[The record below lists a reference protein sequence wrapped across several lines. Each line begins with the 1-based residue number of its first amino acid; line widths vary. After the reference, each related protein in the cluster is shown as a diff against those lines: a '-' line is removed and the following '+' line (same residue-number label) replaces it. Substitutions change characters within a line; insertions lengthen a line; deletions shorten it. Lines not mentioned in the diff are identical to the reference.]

1 MKFKVFISSVQ
12 REFAG
17 ERERLARYIRSD
29 ALLGRFF
36 SPFLFEESPASDR
49 SAQTVF
55 LDEVRD
61 CDIYLGIFGRFF
73 GNEVRPG
80 VSATECEYDL
90 ATQLGKTR
98 LIFVFDTDDRE
109 QNERRFIGKIERA
122 VTRKGFRTFEELQL
136 GVYASLVAFLESN
149 GFVRV
154 APFDMAFDT
163 GATPEDLDGR
173 KVAEYLD
180 CLRDA
185 KKITIPDKADLM
197 WILKKLEAVDP
208 SGRVSNTA
216 VLLFGKNPQRFFPPA
231 EVKCLQYWG
240 TRVERPIPS
249 FKAYDGGLI
258 EQIEAALAFVMGRI
272 DHEIGEPDAIGRAVG
287 KDELP
292 RLAIREAIVNAVC
305 HRDYESNAGVQV
317 MLFRDRLEIINPGT
331 LPKGWTVDM
340 LLRTH
345 ESSPR
350 NTCLAKALN
359 WAGYV
364 ERSGNGTESIVD
376 RCLESGLAAPVYRP
390 DAATFHVILWRKGV
404 SMVTGSCATSRG
416 VSGGVSG
423 VSGGA
428 RLPHTAERVIA
439 ALMPSE
445 KSRKDVATVLNLTP
459 RARSLRLAMDSLLE
473 DGLVEY
479 TIPQAPRSARQ
490 KYRLTQKGT
499 ALAMKLMENADS

>member
-1 MKFKVFISSVQ
+1 MKFKIFISSVQ
-12 REFAG
+12 SEFAD
-17 ERERLARYIRSD
+17 ERERLAHYIRSD

-36 SPFLFEESPASDR
+36 SPFPFEESPASDR
-49 SAQTVF
+49 SAQMVF

-61 CDIYLGIFGRFF
+61 CDIYLGIFGRLF
-73 GNEVRPG
+73 GNEIRPG

-98 LIFVFDTDDRE
+98 LTFVLDADDRE
-109 QNERRFIGKIERA
+109 RNEQRFIGKIEKA

-136 GVYASLVAFLESN
+136 GVYASLVAFLESS

-154 APFDMAFDT
+154 TPFDMAFDT
-163 GATPEDLDGR
+163 DATPDDLDGR

-185 KKITIPDKADLM
+185 KKITVPVKADLM
-197 WILKKLEAVDP
+197 WILKKLEAIDS
-208 SGRVSNTA
+208 SGRVSNAA
-216 VLLFGKNPQRFFPPA
+216 VLLFGKNPQSLFPAA

-249 FKAYDGGLI
+249 FKAYEGCLI

-272 DHEIGEPDAIGRAVG
+272 DHEIGEPDAFGRAVG

-292 RLAIREAIVNAVC
+292 RLAVREAIVNAIC
-305 HRDYESNAGVQV
+305 HRDYESNGGIQV

-350 NTCLAKALN
+350 NTCLAKALS

-376 RCLESGLAAPVYRP
+376 RCLASGLATPVYRP
-390 DAATFHVILWRKGV
+390 DAATFHVILWRKGAP
-404 SMVTGSCATSRG
+404 MATEPCATSRG
-416 VSGGVSG
+416 ASGGASG

-428 RLPHTAERVIA
+428 RFSHTAERVIA
-439 ALMPSE
+439 ALMRSD
-445 KSRKDVATVLNLTP
+445 KSRKEVAAVLNLTP
-459 RARSLRLAMDSLLE
+459 RARSLRLAMDSLIE
-473 DGLVEY
+473 DGIVEY
-479 TIPQAPRSARQ
+479 TIPQAPRSAKQ

-499 ALAMKLMENADS
+499 SLAVKFMEGAES